1 LIALVFPRGDLLLEG
16 GTTKTIGG
24 AEYARQRIEIT
35 LDFCLGEWFLDT
47 RQGLPY
53 FRDVL
58 IKRPNDATV
67 KSVMRRAILNTP
79 GIVRVDTLT
88 TSYDTSVRK
97 LTVFFEATYEDG
109 TTIDNGVAE
118 LIL

>member
-1 LIALVFPRGDLLLEG
+1 MIAIKIPKGDLLLEG
-16 GTTKTIGG
+16 GTTKTIEG
-24 AEYARQRIEIT
+24 AAYARQRVEVS

-58 IKRPNDATV
+58 IRKPNDETV
-67 KSVMRRAILNTP
+67 RSVMRRAIMNTP
-79 GIVRVDTLT
+79 GIVKVDSLV
-88 TSYDTSVRK
+88 TSYNITARK
-97 LTVFFEATYEDG
+97 LTVTFQATHEDG
-109 TTIDNGVAE
+109 TFPGVSE